1 MQFGVAT
8 NSTWFWDHIVSH
20 NKPYNLKI
28 QELNFFS
35 FKGMQVRRFENDSEL
50 FSDEDFRESARSSP
64 LPEALLCG
72 DPCGDT
78 MAVTAASSSS
88 EHIDALACSG
98 DGSNAPPSQEQC
110 MDKKRKQTAERRN
123 YRLGNNKVLPME
135 CGNFTHIWLITRNI
149 MRLKSVSFVFV
160 FLILFSCN

>member
-1 MQFGVAT
+1 M
-8 NSTWFWDHIVSH
+8 SH
-20 NKPYNLKI
+20 NKPYNSKI
-28 QELNFFS
+28 QEINFFS
-35 FKGMQVRRFENDSEL
+35 FKGMQVRQFENDSEL

-64 LPEALLCG
+64 LPKALLCD

-78 MAVTAASSSS
+78 LVVTAASSSS

-98 DGSNAPPSQEQC
+98 DGSNVPPCQEQC
-110 MDKKRKQTAERRN
+110 MDKKRKQTAERKK
-123 YRLGNNKVLPME
+123 YRPGNNKVLPME